1 VSTRGQDARGP
12 ARVVAA
18 VVIAAAVVLVFAALG
33 GVGLAQTTSSAA
45 QYQYGMVAICHHAG
59 PHGKTVGITVA
70 AAAVPAHLRHGDTM
84 GPCP

>member
-1 VSTRGQDARGP
+1 MRQDDRGP

-18 VVIAAAVVLVFAALG
+18 VLIAAAVMLVFAALG

-45 QYQYGMVAICHHAG
+45 QYQYGKVTICHQAG
-59 PHGKTVGITVA
+59 LDSETVGITVA
-70 AAAVPAHLRHGDTM
+70 AEAVPAHLSHGDTM